1 MTLALFLDLFSTV
14 ETQQFSVPAI
24 DIAQQR
30 HLLGHYFL
38 FFSPKLASVVLY
50 YNKSKNINISQ
61 FV

>member
-38 FFSPKLASVVLY
+38 FFFPKVGFSGSVL
-50 YNKSKNINISQ
+50 
-61 FV
+61 